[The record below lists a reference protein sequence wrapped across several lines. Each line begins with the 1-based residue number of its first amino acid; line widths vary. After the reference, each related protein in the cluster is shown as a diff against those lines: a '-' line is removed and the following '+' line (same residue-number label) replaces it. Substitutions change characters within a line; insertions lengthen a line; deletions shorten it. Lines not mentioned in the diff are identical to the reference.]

1 MRRPA
6 YACGVTRPDALS
18 GDVMARAR
26 AWRDAAQA
34 AVCDV
39 LKPWVHG
46 TVVRATRYP
55 SYFDFNV
62 VRVEQDP
69 AMSVEELVA
78 FADEALA
85 GVAHRRV
92 DFDLV
97 EAAAPLRAGF
107 EAAGWKAVRLLWMR
121 HEVRPQSGLEVAVEE
136 VPYDAV
142 HDLRVTWHREDFPDQ
157 APGGY
162 HVESR
167 EVALRRGVQVL
178 AMREGGAPVG
188 FAQLERDGA
197 SAEITQVYV
206 HPEYRGGGCG
216 TAITRAAIEAAGDV
230 RDLWIVADDEDRPK
244 ELYARLGFRPAWTA
258 MEFLRL
264 P

>member
-1 MRRPA
+1 VA
-6 YACGVTRPDALS
+6 
-18 GDVMARAR
+18 ARAR

-34 AVCDV
+34 SVCDV
-39 LKPWVHG
+39 LEPWAHG
-46 TVVRATRYP
+46 TIARATRYP

-62 VRVEQDP
+62 VRVEQD
-69 AMSVEELVA
+69 AAVSFEELVA

-85 GVAHRRV
+85 GLAHRRV

-97 EAAAPLRAGF
+97 DAAQPLRADF
-107 EAAGWKAVRLLWMR
+107 EAAGWKAARLVWMR
-121 HEVRPQSGLEVAVEE
+121 HEVMPQSALEIAVEE
-136 VPYDAV
+136 VPYDFVRA
-142 HDLRVTWHREDFPDQ
+142 LRVIWHREEVPAQD
-157 APGGY
+157 PGDY
-162 HVESR
+162 HVQAR

-178 AMREGGAPVG
+178 AVHEGGAPVA

-197 SAEITQVYV
+197 SAEITQVFV
-206 HPEYRGGGCG
+206 HPGYRGGGRG

-244 ELYARLGFRPAWTA
+244 ELYARLGFRAAWTS

>member
-1 MRRPA
+1 
-6 YACGVTRPDALS
+6 VTPGALN
-18 GDVMARAR
+18 GAVAARAR

-39 LKPWVHG
+39 LEPWAHG

-55 SYFDFNV
+55 SYYDLNV
-62 VRVEQDP
+62 VRVEEDP

-85 GVAHRRV
+85 GLAHRRV

-97 EAAAPLRAGF
+97 DAAEPLRAGF
-107 EAAGWKAVRLLWMR
+107 EAAGWRALRLLWMR
-121 HEVRPQSGLEVAVEE
+121 REAKQPPGPEIAVEE

-142 HDLRVTWHREDFPDQ
+142 HDLRVIWHREDFPDQ
-157 APGGY
+157 DPDSY
-162 HVESR
+162 DHQSR
-167 EVALRRGVQVL
+167 EVALRRGAQVL
-178 AMREGGAPVG
+178 AVREGGAPVA

-197 SAEITQVYV
+197 AAEITQVYV
-206 HPEYRGGGCG
+206 HPEYRGGGRG

-244 ELYARLGFRPAWTA
+244 ELYARLGFRAAWTA